1 MFVYS
6 PSHPVRLDLTV
17 AASRAAPLKP
27 SFHRSSYYRRAS
39 IKSTWRSLPEP
50 PKHPLHRVETTNH
63 LSSFTLFLNIG
74 ELHRLNRDLIQ
85 QIKTANHRNH
95 EPITTPDPESGTN
108 PYPTKRLKH
117 LKPAT
122 QDYESLH
129 PPETKAGVGG
139 AEEAPTSRRLGR
151 RRRSW
156 ISLHLPDSKLKLT
169 SLLHHTKTLHTT
181 ASLFQPLSHHR
192 CRFTPRVDDDGWELD
207 KSSDK
212 AIGDS
217 RRRRTKVTTKSHR
230 LFYRRRR
237 SVNSRPPLATTF
249 LNRRHADELA
259 GLAFMFSSSILL
271 QILACAIYSNWWP
284 MLSAL
289 MYVVVPMPCMF
300 FGGGST
306 QFLISRDG
314 GGWID
319 AAKFLTGA
327 STVGSLAIP
336 IILRHAGMIETGAM
350 LIEFTSFF
358 IFICTVM
365 CFHRASLDDDW

>member
-217 RRRRTKVTTKSHR
+217 RRRRTKV
-230 LFYRRRR
+230 
-237 SVNSRPPLATTF
+237 
-249 LNRRHADELA
+249 
-259 GLAFMFSSSILL
+259 
-271 QILACAIYSNWWP
+271 
-284 MLSAL
+284 
-289 MYVVVPMPCMF
+289 
-300 FGGGST
+300 
-306 QFLISRDG
+306 
-314 GGWID
+314 
-319 AAKFLTGA
+319 
-327 STVGSLAIP
+327 
-336 IILRHAGMIETGAM
+336 
-350 LIEFTSFF
+350 
-358 IFICTVM
+358 
-365 CFHRASLDDDW
+365 RAS